1 MKKSIVLVLLIMFL
15 LLATG
20 CENFSS
26 NGDSSDELT
35 SSPTVD
41 ANFHDVDTV
50 ADAKIETQISDELTE
65 FESKRKSSELL
76 DELTEFES
84 KRKSSELLDELVE
97 FEGVWKV
104 SELYTT
110 SRRVMEDYVRENTTL
125 IDMLIEIKSDEII
138 FDNQSFHCVSVMEFD
153 AKRLS
158 DVYNIIYRYAVEMCE
173 RNSTGAEIADNG
185 TSIKRIVFN
194 CKESGN
200 GIEIFVCNNG
210 DLMMHIGE
218 PVGALSEYPGFY
230 ELVKVKN

>member
-50 ADAKIETQISDELTE
+50 ADAKIETQIS
-65 FESKRKSSELL
+65 